1 MGEPFFSVIVVSLN
15 AGGLIGL
22 TVSSALS
29 QTCDDYEII
38 VKDGKSTDDTLN
50 NIPED
55 GRIKLFSEPDRSLY
69 DAMNQAIS
77 YS

>member
-15 AGGLIGL
+15 AGDLIGS

-50 NIPED
+50 E
-55 GRIKLFSEPDRSLY
+55 
-69 DAMNQAIS
+69 
-77 YS
+77 